1 MQVVIDIVIETQTAR
16 FMIKINGN
24 ALASLDYHKN

>member
-1 MQVVIDIVIETQTAR
+1 MEVVIDIVIETAR